1 MDLHRLT
8 RRFLIGEGY
17 QPSGVGYIESLVET
31 LKSMKTS
38 SQLQERRRQ
47 VALENAAKARREYL
61 RMERKMKGL
70 EERLQVLEE
79 NKNDW

>member
-8 RRFLIGEGY
+8 KRFLMGEGY

-61 RMERKMKGL
+61 RMERKMKVL
-70 EERLQVLEE
+70 QERLQVLEE
-79 NKNDW
+79 NKND

>member
-1 MDLHRLT
+1 M
-8 RRFLIGEGY
+8 GEGY
-17 QPSGVGYIESLVET
+17 EPSGVGYIESLVET

-79 NKNDW
+79 NKND

>member
-17 QPSGVGYIESLVET
+17 QASGVGYIESLVET

-61 RMERKMKGL
+61 RMERKMKVL
-70 EERLQVLEE
+70 QERLQVLEE
-79 NKNDW
+79 NKND

>member
-61 RMERKMKGL
+61 RMERKMKVL
-70 EERLQVLEE
+70 QERLQVLEE
-79 NKNDW
+79 NKND

>member
-8 RRFLIGEGY
+8 RRFLMGEGY

-47 VALENAAKARREYL
+47 VALENAAKAQREYL
-61 RMERKMKGL
+61 RMERKMKVL
-70 EERLQVLEE
+70 QERLQVLEE
-79 NKNDW
+79 NKND

>member
-79 NKNDW
+79 NKND

>member
-1 MDLHRLT
+1 MDVHRLT
-8 RRFLIGEGY
+8 RRFLMGESY

-47 VALENAAKARREYL
+47 IALENAAKARREYL
-61 RMERKMKGL
+61 RMERKMKVL
-70 EERLQVLEE
+70 EERLQILEE
-79 NKNDW
+79 SKND

>member
-47 VALENAAKARREYL
+47 VALENAANARREYL
-61 RMERKMKGL
+61 RMERKMKML

-79 NKNDW
+79 NKK

>member
-47 VALENAAKARREYL
+47 VALENAANARREYL
-61 RMERKMKGL
+61 RMERKMKML

-79 NKNDW
+79 NKND

>member
-8 RRFLIGEGY
+8 RRFLMGEGY

-61 RMERKMKGL
+61 RMERKMKVL
-70 EERLQVLEE
+70 QERLQVLEE

>member
-8 RRFLIGEGY
+8 RRFLMGEGY

-61 RMERKMKGL
+61 RMERKMKVL
-70 EERLQVLEE
+70 QERLQVLEE
-79 NKNDW
+79 NKND

>member
-1 MDLHRLT
+1 M
-8 RRFLIGEGY
+8 GEGY

-61 RMERKMKGL
+61 RMERKMKVL
-70 EERLQVLEE
+70 QERLQVLEE
-79 NKNDW
+79 NKND

>member
-1 MDLHRLT
+1 M
-8 RRFLIGEGY
+8 GESY

-47 VALENAAKARREYL
+47 IALENAAKARREYL
-61 RMERKMKGL
+61 RMERKMKVL
-70 EERLQVLEE
+70 EERLQILEE
-79 NKNDW
+79 SKND